1 MTNLVQQASNETQEN
16 TAELRMQ
23 FQALGKEQE
32 SELTKSALRNMLKGK
47 TCYVRIAFAEVDLKT
62 TQSEI
67 LYLFDHIDHDEYEL
81 VVSDYNDLGQ
91 VYVHVA
97 HKC

>member
-1 MTNLVQQASNETQEN
+1 MTNLVQQAFDESQEN
-16 TAELRMQ
+16 TVELRKQ
-23 FQALGKEQE
+23 FQTLGKEQE
-32 SELTKSALRNMLKGK
+32 SELTKTALRKMLKGK
-47 TCYVRIAFAEVDLKT
+47 TCYVRVEFAEVDLKT